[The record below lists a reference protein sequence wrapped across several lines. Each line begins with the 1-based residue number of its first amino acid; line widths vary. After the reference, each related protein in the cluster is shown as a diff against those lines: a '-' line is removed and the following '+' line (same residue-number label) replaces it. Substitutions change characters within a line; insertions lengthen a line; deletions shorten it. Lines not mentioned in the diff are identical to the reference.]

1 MKQRGLVMHEK
12 LDKAA
17 VRSVSLFI
25 VVEEVLCFHGQSLFT
40 STCVHCFVVGVQ
52 IEKLRLAAEMLPPND
67 SYQKAARLVE
77 QAMQVGLA
85 LAALHISSLY
95 LVVV

>member
-1 MKQRGLVMHEK
+1 MLPWTVT
-12 LDKAA
+12 
-17 VRSVSLFI
+17 
-25 VVEEVLCFHGQSLFT
+25 FT
-40 STCVHCFVVGVQ
+40 STCVHCFVVSVQ

-85 LAALHISSLY
+85 VAALPMSCIWWSYESCFYYIRSLCC
-95 LVVV
+95 